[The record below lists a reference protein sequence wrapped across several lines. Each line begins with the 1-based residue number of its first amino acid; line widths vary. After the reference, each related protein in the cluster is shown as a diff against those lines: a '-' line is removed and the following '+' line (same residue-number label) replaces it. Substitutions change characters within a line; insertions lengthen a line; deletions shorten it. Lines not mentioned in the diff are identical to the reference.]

1 MPMISKLRAVRAS
14 TQPEPRTG
22 SRELRIDAGD
32 HIAWARGIARGVR
45 ADFGFAIGSEEELEL
60 EGCALVTLTMLM
72 GRFDESRLPP
82 TGDLF
87 GAFRGFAATW
97 LRSECRREAQR
108 LRNGG
113 LYRTTA
119 GSALTIGPLPTSAEG
134 EEEVTDPISLE
145 EPDYDGGVVPGR
157 ATFRTTKRAAHAPN
171 AAAAPGD
178 TRERFAA
185 VRAKLKRGPAVTPG
199 SGT

>member
-1 MPMISKLRAVRAS
+1 MPITPKLLAARAAVR
-14 TQPEPRTG
+14 PEPRTC

-119 GSALTIGPLPTSAEG
+119 GAALTIVPLPTSAEG

-145 EPDYDGGVVPGR
+145 EPDHDGGMIPGR
-157 ATFRTTKRAAHAPN
+157 VVFRANKRKPATPN
-171 AAAAPGD
+171 AAADPGN
-178 TRERFAA
+178 TRGRFAA
-185 VRAKLKRGPAVTPG
+185 VRAKLKKGPVTRE